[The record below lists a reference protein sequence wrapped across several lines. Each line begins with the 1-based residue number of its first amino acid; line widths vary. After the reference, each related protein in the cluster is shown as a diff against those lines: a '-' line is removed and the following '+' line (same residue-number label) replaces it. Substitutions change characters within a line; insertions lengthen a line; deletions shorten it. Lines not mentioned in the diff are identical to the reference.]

1 MNLLNYLG
9 PATSELQLA
18 LKEAGYDDLEGYMKE
33 RTNTEM
39 TVEER
44 ISYHLGQINLIAD
57 ITQYLQKAMNKEEEE
72 E

>member
-33 RTNTEM
+33 RTNSEM

>member
-18 LKEAGYDDLEGYMKE
+18 LKEAGYDNLEGYMKE
-33 RTNTEM
+33 RTNSEM
-39 TVEER
+39 SVEER

>member
-33 RTNTEM
+33 RTNSEM

-44 ISYHLGQINLIAD
+44 IAYHLAQINLIAE
-57 ITQYLQKAMNKEEEE
+57 ITQYLQTTLKGDEEE
-72 E
+72 

>member
-57 ITQYLQKAMNKEEEE
+57 ITQYLQNAMNKEEEE